1 MASRS
6 LSCPRCGGSMDEGY
20 IIDETH
26 GTMKRQAWAQG
37 APEYSFWFGL
47 KLRGKKRLDVST
59 YRCGRCGYLESY
71 AGE

>member
-1 MASRS
+1 
-6 LSCPRCGGSMDEGY
+6 MDEGY

-26 GTMKRQAWAQG
+26 GTMKSQKSAQG

-71 AGE
+71 ADE